1 MSHFAKINQQRV
13 VTQVIVA
20 EEDFIDTLPGTWIQ
34 TSYNT
39 HGGVHLQGGTPLRK
53 NYAGIGYTYDYAK
66 DAFIPSKPFESC
78 IGDLS
83 SEYDTPQA
91 SAICYQQLAV
101 HLTMDKEWRKSF
113 INSPEATC
121 LTQYKHVGS
130 NIK

>member
-1 MSHFAKINQQRV
+1 MPIPARKQGE
-13 VTQVIVA
+13 A
-20 EEDFIDTLPGTWIQ
+20 EDTFL
-34 TSYNT
+34 S
-39 HGGVHLQGGTPLRK
+39 R
-53 NYAGIGYTYDYAK
+53 
-66 DAFIPSKPFESC
+66 C